1 MNKEDFML
9 IRIITLLCI
18 ILVLVSCTSRQQ
30 KVLYVFNWTDYIADD
45 LLKKFEEEYNCKVIY
60 DTYNSNENM
69 LTKLLTTKSSYDIVV
84 PSGDHVAI
92 MAQKGLLE
100 PINVSKLKNYKNLDG
115 TILEKAKSFD
125 PDNKY
130 SIPYFWGTT
139 GLIYNKKNVP
149 FSIIESN
156 SWNILS
162 DPFFKGK
169 NKVTMLDDAREV
181 IGSALILSGH
191 NPNDT
196 SDEALKDAESILQIW
211 DENVSQYDSDSFKN
225 EIQDGTTWLAH
236 SYNGDA
242 LQIMES
248 NPDVGFI
255 LPKEGNSLWIDSIVI
270 PKYSENKELAYKFI
284 DFILDA
290 ENGKV
295 NAEYVQYATPNKA
308 SLNLLSDEIKN
319 NPLIYPNQAYLSLC
333 TMIQNIGNDVLKID
347 RIWQKIR
354 K

>member
-1 MNKEDFML
+1 MLREDIMF
-9 IRIITLLCI
+9 IRIMTILCI
-18 ILVLVSCTSRQQ
+18 ILTLVSCTSKQQ
-30 KVLYVFNWTDYIADD
+30 KVLYVFNWTDYISDD
-45 LLKKFEEEYNCKVIY
+45 LIKKFEKENNCKVIY

-84 PSGDHVAI
+84 PSGDHVTI

-100 PINVSKLKNYKNLDG
+100 PINTKKLKNYANLDQ
-115 TILEKAKSFD
+115 TILEKSRSFD

-139 GLIYNKKNVP
+139 GFVYNKKYVPNNV
-149 FSIIESN
+149 IESN
-156 SWNILS
+156 SWNIIAH
-162 DPFFKGK
+162 PFFKGK
-169 NKVTMLDDAREV
+169 NKVTMLDDPREV
-181 IGSALILSGH
+181 IGSALVLSGY
-191 NPNDT
+191 NPNET
-196 SDEALKDAESILQIW
+196 SEIALKKAEDVLMSWDESI
-211 DENVSQYDSDSFKN
+211 SQFDSDSYKN

-242 LQIMES
+242 LQIMDS
-248 NPDVGFI
+248 NPDIGFI

-270 PKYSENKELAYKFI
+270 PKYAENKDLAYKFI
-284 DFILDA
+284 DFLLDA
-290 ENGKV
+290 ENGKI

-308 SLNLLSDEIKN
+308 SLELLSDEVKN

-333 TMIQNIGNDVLKID
+333 TMIQNIGDDVLKLD
-347 RIWQKIR
+347 RIWQKLR